1 MRTERKSVRGF
12 SLIEL
17 IMVIVLTG
25 ILSSMV
31 AIFIRAPVQG
41 YFDSARRAE
50 MTDIAD
56 TALRRLGR
64 DIRTAVPNSV
74 RPAGTGTYI
83 EFLPTKAGGRY
94 RAAPATIST
103 GACGSAQNA
112 VLDFGVADN
121 CFEILGPQVNFTA
134 GDQIVIGSTQS
145 DGNPPYSYSTTT
157 GILRAHNN
165 VMLGSRP
172 TVDFTNAGLPE
183 WAALSSQR
191 FSVVDGAQQAVTYAC
206 VGTQGALDANNDGQ
220 VSLIRYWSYG
230 YRTPQLAPAAI
241 AALPPT
247 QAILADKISNCSIS
261 YSAFNQRFGIV
272 AIQLEITRG
281 GEPIRLYH
289 EIHVNNLP

>member
-1 MRTERKSVRGF
+1 
-12 SLIEL
+12 
-17 IMVIVLTG
+17 MVIVLTG
-25 ILSSMV
+25 ILSGMI

-74 RPAGTGTYI
+74 RPTGIGAYI

-94 RAAPATIST
+94 RAAPTTLLPT

-121 CFEILGPQVNFTA
+121 CFEILGAQVNFTA
-134 GDQIVIGSTQS
+134 NDRIVIGSTQS
-145 DGNPPYSYSTTT
+145 NGNPPYDASAT

-165 VMLGSRP
+165 AMLGNRS
-172 TVDFTNAGLPE
+172 TVDFTNAGLPD
-183 WAALSSQR
+183 WAALPSQR

-206 VGTQGALDANNDGQ
+206 VGTPVTLDANNDGQ
-220 VSLIRYWSYG
+220 INLIRYWQYNFQAMQ
-230 YRTPQLAPAAI
+230 RTPAQI
-241 AALPPT
+241 AALT
-247 QAILADKISNCSIS
+247 HLEAILADKISNCSITYDAVS
-261 YSAFNQRFGIV
+261 QRFGIV

-289 EIHVNNLP
+289 EIHVNNVP